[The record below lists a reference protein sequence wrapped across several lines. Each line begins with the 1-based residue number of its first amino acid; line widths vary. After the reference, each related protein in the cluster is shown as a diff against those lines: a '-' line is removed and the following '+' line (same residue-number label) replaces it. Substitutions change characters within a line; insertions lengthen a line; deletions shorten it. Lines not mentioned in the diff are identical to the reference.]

1 VAHILVAK
9 LGKFLAFA
17 MSMKVCI
24 SLVGNLIKWKVPRR
38 PPNLR
43 TSCRTTEDYDHER
56 ISFRLKLT
64 QLNNIWRVRQITQ
77 RNKKFIVMAI
87 TLDAFFNIS
96 YLLAQLA
103 VYQIMEENLFL
114 CISLSL
120 SLPVIA
126 IMRLIAIGHL
136 QLSQS
141 CVKSQRDNYLMY
153 HCVWLS

>member
-1 VAHILVAK
+1 
-9 LGKFLAFA
+9 
-17 MSMKVCI
+17 
-24 SLVGNLIKWKVPRR
+24 
-38 PPNLR
+38 
-43 TSCRTTEDYDHER
+43 
-56 ISFRLKLT
+56 
-64 QLNNIWRVRQITQ
+64 
-77 RNKKFIVMAI
+77 MAI

-153 HCVWLS
+153 HCV